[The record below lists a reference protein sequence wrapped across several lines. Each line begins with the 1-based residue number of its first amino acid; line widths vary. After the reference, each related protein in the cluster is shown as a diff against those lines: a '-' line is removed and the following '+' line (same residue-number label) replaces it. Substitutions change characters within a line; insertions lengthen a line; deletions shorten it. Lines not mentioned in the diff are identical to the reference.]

1 MLFNADELITH
12 HELDDTPVSLQNMI
26 NEILATKH
34 SISNQELRKEFL
46 ALDNNFRSWSRPF
59 PYYFARAMY
68 IDMHHKYPQHV
79 VLALA
84 DAMDAQHPQS

>member
-1 MLFNADELITH
+1 MLFNAEELITKH
-12 HELDDTPVSLQNMI
+12 DLDVKPRLLQMMI

-34 SISNQELRKEFL
+34 SISNKELRKEFI

-68 IDMHHKYPQHV
+68 IDMHLKYTQHT
-79 VLALA
+79 VLSLA
-84 DAMDAQHPQS
+84 DAMDAHHPQ